1 MRGGSPQGPNR
12 GPQPEGLYSGE
23 PMGQKTREMTIG
35 ICIIIVGV
43 IFLIMS
49 GSIPATPA
57 LFPRL
62 MSVVAILLGVLQSA
76 AALTLPADQAEQDQ
90 SSRSMVVF
98 LEILGVIVLHII
110 LLSTAGFVVANL
122 VLTLGLFLVLGY
134 RRWAPMSVAA
144 VGVTMLLYL
153 VFRIAL
159 GIPLPTGILL

>member
-1 MRGGSPQGPNR
+1 
-12 GPQPEGLYSGE
+12 
-23 PMGQKTREMTIG
+23 MTIG

-76 AALTLPADQAEQDQ
+76 AALTLPADRAEQDQ

>member
-1 MRGGSPQGPNR
+1 
-12 GPQPEGLYSGE
+12 
-23 PMGQKTREMTIG
+23 
-35 ICIIIVGV
+35 
-43 IFLIMS
+43 
-49 GSIPATPA
+49 
-57 LFPRL
+57 

-76 AALTLPADQAEQDQ
+76 AALTLPADRAEQDQ

-153 VFRIAL
+153 VFRSAL